1 MFCDAVNDDDD
12 CIIVSDDN
20 NVHQMMQLCE
30 FLVSETVKPQPSL
43 SPSPSDRKFV
53 LYNNIGIILVD

>member
-12 CIIVSDDN
+12 CIIVSDD

-43 SPSPSDRKFV
+43 PPSPSDGKFV
-53 LYNNIGIILVD
+53 LYM